1 MENTLKSAFFFT
13 EFLNF
18 SDVLRLKFNIQ
29 SLVFKYQ
36 LVKINNFRWQNSQH
50 GFINAVFLFSD
61 S

>member
-1 MENTLKSAFFFT
+1 MENTLKSALLFT

-18 SDVLRLKFNIQ
+18 SDVLRLKFNLQ

-36 LVKINNFRWQNSQH
+36 LVKINNFRLQNSQH
-50 GFINAVFLFSD
+50 DFINGIFLLSE

>member
-13 EFLNF
+13 EFLSF
-18 SDVLRLKFNIQ
+18 SDVLRLKFNLQ

-36 LVKINNFRWQNSQH
+36 LVKINKVRLQNSQH
-50 GFINAVFLFSD
+50 GFINVFFLFSE